1 MGCVPE
7 IMLTA
12 KRRKLEYFGYIMRNN
27 KYRILQNIIQGK
39 VDGRRG
45 PGRRS
50 ISWLAHLRKWFG
62 ATSTELF
69 RCAANKIRIAMMIA
83 NVRKRIGQ

>member
-1 MGCVPE
+1 
-7 IMLTA
+7 
-12 KRRKLEYFGYIMRNN
+12 MRNN

-45 PGRRS
+45 SGRRRT
-50 ISWLAHLRKWFG
+50 SWLDNLRKWFG

-69 RCAANKIRIAMMIA
+69 RCAANKIRIAIDDSQRPQSDRA
-83 NVRKRIGQ
+83 IEEEEENNCDQLSNYVTSA